1 MSKSLKKLIDINRLR
16 EFKNKLV
23 GVGSAYV
30 QTSAVDQTI
39 AGTKTFSKP
48 IVGSVTGSSGSCTGN
63 AATATNATYANWLRT
78 SSHSDH
84 LFHTEWDKAG
94 YFWTYVTAG
103 NGDYRAVRVA
113 RSDSAATAQACTGNA
128 ATATK
133 ATQDSDGNQ
142 INTTYSKNGH
152 THDDR
157 YYTEAEVNNLLAGK
171 ANSSHTHPYIP
182 TSASCNKNWHWS
194 GQGGQ
199 PTWIW
204 GGEDGTNMYVYN
216 PSNFR
221 VNYANSANSAVTAA
235 NGVDSQGAN
244 WIRFKNGVQICWAKI
259 PCGPISPSTWT
270 YSASFSSTPV
280 VTVCDHDKNT
290 NSVPLTRVAEIG
302 TTSCFI
308 VMVRGSGGS
317 YAAVEAQCISIGTW
331 K

>member
-1 MSKSLKKLIDINRLR
+1 MSKALKKLIDINRLR

-63 AATATNATYANWLRT
+63 AATAT
-78 SSHSDH
+78 
-84 LFHTEWDKAG
+84 
-94 YFWTYVTAG
+94 
-103 NGDYRAVRVA
+103 
-113 RSDSAATAQACTGNA
+113 
-128 ATATK
+128 K

-142 INTTYSKNGH
+142 INTTYSKVGH

-182 TSASCNKNWHWS
+182 TSASCNKNWNWS

-216 PSNFR
+216 PSNFS
-221 VNYANSANSAVTAA
+221 VNYANSAGYANWLRTSSHSDHLFHTEWDNAGYFWTYVTAPDGNYRA
-235 NGVDSQGAN
+235 VRVARSDSAAYADKAGNGVDSQEAN
-244 WIRFKNGVQICWAKI
+244 WIRFKNGVQICWGYATTGFAFPKPFTAKPAVSLI
-259 PCGPISPSTWT
+259 HQT
-270 YSASFSSTPV
+270 SANRKILINVGAMDSRNCYFNAYDV
-280 VTVCDHDKNT
+280 EGGIYIDA
-290 NSVPLTRVAEIG
+290 SV
-302 TTSCFI
+302 
-308 VMVRGSGGS
+308 S
-317 YAAVEAQCISIGTW
+317 YTAFGYW
-331 K
+331 R